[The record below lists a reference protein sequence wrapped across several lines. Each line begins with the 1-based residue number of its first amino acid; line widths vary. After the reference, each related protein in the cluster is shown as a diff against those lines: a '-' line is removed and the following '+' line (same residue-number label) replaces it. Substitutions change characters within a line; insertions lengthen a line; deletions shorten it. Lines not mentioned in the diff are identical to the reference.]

1 VHWHVNSE
9 FVVSAA
15 KVLHDRVPGRNRR
28 CRGEAFQSA
37 HRPKSGLQPAVIGFH
52 RVVGILLE
60 HVTRARDVL
69 IDDARV
75 DRCSIGRH
83 LDRSG
88 TQPQRAGEER
98 SRRAAV
104 SPFRDQDVDDL
115 AMLVDGPVEVDQ
127 RPILT

>member
-1 VHWHVNSE
+1 MSGNVGGE
-9 FVVSAA
+9 FVVAA
-15 KVLHDRVPGRNRR
+15 AQVLHECVTGCNRP

-52 RVVGILLE
+52 QVVGILLD

-75 DRCSIGRH
+75 GRCSIGRD

-88 TQPQRAGEER
+88 TQPQRAYLEAGQAR
-98 SRRAAV
+98 GKIAIAV
-104 SPFRDQDVDDL
+104 
-115 AMLVDGPVEVDQ
+115 
-127 RPILT
+127 